1 MRRAIPL
8 CVFAGQPLIRSW
20 TPGPGFRHTPV
31 FVPRHRDTTR
41 GSILGLPVVTFLA
54 CLCRKGH
61 LPRRAMTTRSDEV
74 ALPTR
79 LREAASSV
87 LLESTDTVA
96 VCGLQPVLPGH
107 TVLVAKS
114 LGSRLSQ
121 LSEDAM
127 LDLWRTA
134 LRAQVHLERELAT
147 TASNW
152 AVFDGWFSGQPVAQ
166 VHLHVV
172 PRKSGDLDENDQV
185 YAALEAWTPWPAG
198 GALQPPPIAWPADE
212 HRKERTGELMAQEAG
227 SYRTGI
233 EGHGSIPEEQA
244 QRESSQAR
252 SQNLRERYDNAA
264 QLERSHIFFAS
275 PSGLSV
281 AFVNLKPLVPG
292 HVLVTPRRVAPRL
305 ADLSEEEF
313 DDLFR
318 TVRLVQAVVER
329 HYGAEASRLGIQDG
343 PDAGQSVPHV
353 HVRDL
358 QT

>member
-1 MRRAIPL
+1 M
-8 CVFAGQPLIRSW
+8 
-20 TPGPGFRHTPV
+20 T
-31 FVPRHRDTTR
+31 
-41 GSILGLPVVTFLA
+41 SIE
-54 CLCRKGH
+54 
-61 LPRRAMTTRSDEV
+61 TRSDEA

-79 LREAASSV
+79 LREEASSV

-107 TVLVAKS
+107 TVLLAKS
-114 LGSRLSQ
+114 LACRLSQ

-134 LRAQVHLERELAT
+134 LRAQVQLERELAT

-172 PRKSGDLDENDQV
+172 PRKSGDLEENDQV
-185 YAALEAWTPWPAG
+185 YAALEAWKPWPA

-227 SYRTGI
+227 SYRAGI
-233 EGHGSIPEEQA
+233 EGHGNIPEEQA
-244 QRESSQAR
+244 F
-252 SQNLRERYDNAA
+252 A
-264 QLERSHIFFAS
+264 QYRIPGSHIFFAS
-275 PSGLSV
+275 PSGLSL

-318 TVRLVQAVVER
+318 TVRLVQALVER
-329 HYGAEASRLGIQDG
+329 HHGAEASRLGIQDG

-353 HVRDL
+353 HVHILPIPSKTVDSTL
-358 QT
+358 

>member
-8 CVFAGQPLIRSW
+8 CVLAGQPLIRSW

-41 GSILGLPVVTFLA
+41 GSIFGLPVVTFLA

-61 LPRRAMTTRSDEV
+61 LARRAMTTRSDEV

-107 TVLVAKS
+107 TVLVTKS

-134 LRAQVHLERELAT
+134 LRAQVHLEREHAT

-152 AVFDGWFSGQPVAQ
+152 TVFDGWFSGQPVAQ

-172 PRKSGDLDENDQV
+172 PRKSGDLEENDQV

-212 HRKERTGELMAQEAG
+212 HRKERTGELMAQEAS
-227 SYRTGI
+227 SYRAGI
-233 EGHGSIPEEQA
+233 EGLGSIPEEQA
-244 QRESSQAR
+244 FAKYRIPG
-252 SQNLRERYDNAA
+252 
-264 QLERSHIFFAS
+264 SHIFFAS
-275 PSGLSV
+275 PSGLSL

-353 HVRDL
+353 HVHILPIPSKTVDSTL
-358 QT
+358 